1 MSISFIFQICSIFKK
16 KIVHKVNS
24 TQVLFPVAYIK
35 TVVLDHV
42 YVIFRNFTISVGSTN
57 TVYRGSSFFFAE
69 NILIKF
75 NPYNVP
81 YCNCMVI
88 LYFEFALQ
96 VHSSFST
103 YGFWG
108 AITM

>member
-1 MSISFIFQICSIFKK
+1 MVSFSRYVAFLRKR
-16 KIVHKVNS
+16 IVQKVNS

-57 TVYRGSSFFFAE
+57 TVYRGSFFVVAE
-69 NILIKF
+69 NLLIKF

-88 LYFEFALQ
+88 LNSEFALQ
-96 VHSSFST
+96 VHSSFPT
-103 YGFWG
+103 YGFRG
-108 AITM
+108 AITT